1 MGAPVSDEVLTGLRN
16 DACSA
21 WHHAIVLTQPPYIGA
36 LTASSPPPTHDQI
49 QMALKFAVTAQAAY
63 TLACW
68 RRIVQAEQE
77 HVRQDARD
85 VAIEHDNEEAAA
97 GD

>member
-1 MGAPVSDEVLTGLRN
+1 MSDEVLTALRN

-21 WHHAIVLTQPPYIGA
+21 WHHAIILTQPHPTGSMMA
-36 LTASSPPPTHDQI
+36 LQPPPTFDQI
-49 QMALKFAVTAQAAY
+49 QVALKFAITAQTAY

-68 RRIVQAEQE
+68 RRITQDEQE

-85 VAIEHDNEEAAA
+85 VATEHDIEEAAA

>member
-1 MGAPVSDEVLTGLRN
+1 MSDEVLTALRN

-21 WHHAIVLTQPPYIGA
+21 WHHAIILTQPPFVGP
-36 LTASSPPPTHDQI
+36 LTASSPPPTLDQI
-49 QMALKFAVTAQAAY
+49 HVALKFAITAQTAY

-68 RRIVQAEQE
+68 RRITQDEQE

-85 VAIEHDNEEAAA
+85 VAIEHDIEEAAA